1 MKILSILLIAGLL
14 LSACSDDTGRPP
26 SKTASEEQSMQRQT
40 LTPRPTVRREFDTAK
55 ITRGTKLFAQNC
67 AVCHGSQAEGTPQW
81 TKPGPDG
88 KYLPPPLN
96 GTAHTWHHPT
106 VVLKRTIKEGTG
118 KLGGNMPPWGD
129 KLSDEEIEAI
139 IAWFQSLWPDEI
151 YAVWLRLDA
160 ESRAQS
166 LQ

>member
-1 MKILSILLIAGLL
+1 MA
-14 LSACSDDTGRPP
+14 
-26 SKTASEEQSMQRQT
+26 
-40 LTPRPTVRREFDTAK
+40 
-55 ITRGTKLFAQNC
+55 N
-67 AVCHGSQAEGTPQW
+67 
-81 TKPGPDG
+81 
-88 KYLPPPLN
+88 
-96 GTAHTWHHPT
+96 TWHHPT